1 MKVSA
6 LTFMLVPLPA
16 SSGGYLISPK
26 FTVPTE
32 HPPLPTADA
41 LKTHT
46 SGRSADDNCA
56 RVTDLG
62 FTMHKHIKMYG
73 EQFELISDPFV
84 DGDYTTVHAISR
96 NDPRVRELRLP
107 VSILVGLPDPFRRQA
122 KATPQKTQ

>member
-1 MKVSA
+1 
-6 LTFMLVPLPA
+6 
-16 SSGGYLISPK
+16 LISPK
-26 FTVPTE
+26 FTAPTE

-56 RVTDLG
+56 RGTDLG
-62 FTMHKHIKMYG
+62 FSMHKHIRMYG

-107 VSILVGLPDPFRRQA
+107 VSILVGLLDLFR
-122 KATPQKTQ
+122 P